1 MQFLDLTGVKSL
13 WNAVKNRIE
22 NSKPIVSGESLH
34 ATNPYVDVQGTE
46 TVTSNG
52 SHYTY
57 AISLQNVASPTD
69 INAAKEALYGGA
81 VPATNAKTLTG
92 LAQDI
97 ANLSSASNVTVE
109 KLETAVTGYAATYVI
124 KQNGNQVGVSINI
137 PKDYLV
143 RSGSVRIATADDAA
157 QNPSL
162 VAGQSK
168 VLDFIVNTID
178 SSGSSTHIVIP
189 VNELVDVY
197 TNGNGIA
204 ISDANIVSIKV
215 DDTSESFLT
224 VGSGGLKLTGVQ
236 SAINTAKNDIIG
248 ANSDTSSSNTVW
260 GAKKYA
266 DSLSGNYATAAQ
278 GAKADSALQS
288 VDTTQQGTNVKVNL
302 DYDATDDKKV
312 VIEIDETALDNTLG
326 GKADKISGGT
336 VGDFISID
344 TNGNI
349 IDSGKKASDFATA
362 AQGTA
367 AQNAVK
373 DVKIS
378 VDGGTTSTSVIDSNK
393 NAIISITEG
402 STNGT
407 ISVNSTDIS
416 VHGLGDMAYEN
427 KSNYATS
434 TQGGKAD
441 TAIQTISGEP
451 GISGGDS
458 TLVQVIAEK
467 TGTTVTLASSIKLQD
482 VGSANATTAK
492 GIAEAS
498 NVKAYVDTSIA
509 GLDSNQTYAT
519 SGTASA
525 ASDVTSTSYV
535 KALSSVKVT
544 ETDGLLST
552 PSSGDVV
559 SVSVDAAGAAK
570 AAYDAL
576 MGNESTAQAGDKTIE
591 GIYKEISSL
600 TGGSGSVATQIQNA
614 INNLD
619 SSVASNGTASGNNVI
634 AVQSANDAETQTAQY
649 VLTKV
654 VMQDGLLSASS
665 TAVKIQGIPVATLTA
680 LFTDTSS

>member
-22 NSKPIVSGESLH
+22 NSKPIVSGESTH
-34 ATNPYVDVQGTE
+34 ATNPYVDVTETE

-57 AISLQNVASPTD
+57 AISLHNVASTTD
-69 INAAKEALYGGA
+69 VNAAKEALYGGA
-81 VPATNAKTLTG
+81 IPATNAKTLTG
-92 LAQDI
+92 LAQEISD
-97 ANLSSASNVTVE
+97 LSSASNVTVE
-109 KLETAVTGYAATYVI
+109 KLDTAVTGYASTYVI

-143 RSGSVRIATADDAA
+143 RSGSVRIATADDVA

-168 VLDFIVNTID
+168 VLDFVVNAID
-178 SSGSSTHIVIP
+178 SSGSNTHIVIP
-189 VNELVDVY
+189 VNDLVDVY
-197 TNGNGIA
+197 TAGNGIA
-204 ISDANIVSIKV
+204 ISDANIVSVKI
-215 DDTSESFLT
+215 DNISENFLS

-236 SAINTAKNDIIG
+236 SAINTAKNDVIG

-278 GAKADSALQS
+278 GAKADSSLQS

-302 DYDATDDKKV
+302 DYDATDNKKV
-312 VIEIDETALDNTLG
+312 IVEVDETGLNNALG

-336 VGDFISID
+336 VGDFVSIN

-362 AQGTA
+362 AQGA
-367 AQNAVK
+367 AADNAVK
-373 DVKIS
+373 DVKLSI
-378 VDGGTTSTSVIDSNK
+378 DGGTASSIVDLNK
-393 NAIISITEG
+393 SAEISIAEG

-407 ISVNSTDIS
+407 ISFNNTDVS
-416 VHGLGDMAYEN
+416 VHGLGNMAYEN

-458 TLVQVIAEK
+458 TLVQVTAEK

-482 VGSANATTAK
+482 VGSSNATTAK
-492 GIAEAS
+492 GVAEAS
-498 NVKAYVDTSIA
+498 NVKSYVDTSIA
-509 GLDSNQTYAT
+509 GLDSSQTYTVSA
-519 SGTASA
+519 GTPS
-525 ASDVTSTSYV
+525 VENGTTKESYV
-535 KALSSVKVT
+535 KVLTGVTVT
-544 ETDGLLST
+544 EVDGLLSNT
-552 PSSGDVV
+552 TTTTDVA
-559 SVSVDAAGAAK
+559 VDKAGAAK

-576 MGNESTAQAGDKTIE
+576 LGNENTAVAGDKTIE

-619 SSVASNGTASGNNVI
+619 SSVASDGTASGNNVI

-654 VMQDGLLSASS
+654 VIQDGLLSASS
-665 TAVKIQGIPVATLTA
+665 TAVKIQGIPAATLTA

>member
-22 NSKPIVSGESLH
+22 NSKTVVSGESTH
-34 ATNPYVDVQGTE
+34 ATNPYVDVTGTE
-46 TVTSNG
+46 TTTSNG

-57 AISLQNVASPTD
+57 AISLHNVASTTD
-69 INAAKEALYGGA
+69 VNTAKEALYGGT

-143 RSGSVRIATADDAA
+143 RSGSVRIATADDVA

-168 VLDFIVNTID
+168 VLDFVVNAID
-178 SSGSSTHIVIP
+178 SSGSNTHIVIP
-189 VNELVDVY
+189 VNDLVDVY
-197 TNGNGIA
+197 TAGNGIA
-204 ISDANIVSIKV
+204 ISDANIISVKI
-215 DDTSESFLT
+215 DNTSENFLS
-224 VGSGGLKLTGVQ
+224 VGSGGLKLAGVQ
-236 SAINTAKNDIIG
+236 NAINTAKNDVIG
-248 ANSDTSSSNTVW
+248 TNSDTSSSNTVW

-266 DSLSGNYATAAQ
+266 DGLAGNYATAAQ
-278 GAKADSALQS
+278 GAKADSSLQS
-288 VDTTQQGTNVKVNL
+288 VDTTQQGTSVKVNL
-302 DYDATDDKKV
+302 DYDSTDNKKI
-312 VIEIDETALDNTLG
+312 VIEVDETALDNALG

-336 VGDFISID
+336 VGDFVSID

-367 AQNAVK
+367 ADNAVK

-378 VDGGTTSTSVIDSNK
+378 VDGATATSIVNVNK
-393 NAIISITEG
+393 NATISVSEG

-407 ISVNSTDIS
+407 ISINNTDVS

-427 KSNYATS
+427 KSDYATS

-458 TLVQVIAEK
+458 TLVQVTAEK

-482 VGSANATTAK
+482 VGSSNATTAK
-492 GIAEAS
+492 GVAEAS
-498 NVKAYVDTSIA
+498 NVKSYVDTSIA
-509 GLDSNQTYAT
+509 GLDSSQTYTVSADT
-519 SGTASA
+519 PSVENGT
-525 ASDVTSTSYV
+525 TKESYV
-535 KALSSVKVT
+535 KVLTGVTVT
-544 ETDGLLST
+544 EVDGLLSNT
-552 PSSGDVV
+552 TTTTDVA
-559 SVSVDAAGAAK
+559 VDKAGAAK

-576 MGNESTAQAGDKTIE
+576 LGNSSTAQAGDRTIE
-591 GIYKEISSL
+591 GVYKEIG
-600 TGGSGSVATQIQNA
+600 GGSVGTQITNA
-614 INNLD
+614 INALD
-619 SSVASNGTASGNNVI
+619 SSVASDGTASGNNVI

-654 VMQDGLLSASS
+654 VIQDGLLSASS

>member
-22 NSKPIVSGESLH
+22 NSKPIVSGESTH
-34 ATNPYVDVQGTE
+34 ATNPYVDVTETE

-52 SHYTY
+52 SHYAY
-57 AISLQNVASPTD
+57 FISLHNLASTPDVNT
-69 INAAKEALYGGA
+69 AKEALYGGTI
-81 VPATNAKTLTG
+81 PSTNAKTLTG
-92 LAQDI
+92 LAQEISD
-97 ANLSSASNVTVE
+97 LSSASNVTVE
-109 KLETAVTGYAATYVI
+109 KLETAVTGYASTYVI

-143 RSGSVRIATADDAA
+143 RSGSVRIATADDVA

-168 VLDFIVNTID
+168 VLDFVVNAID
-178 SSGSSTHIVIP
+178 SSGSNTHIVIP
-189 VNELVDVY
+189 VNDLVDVY
-197 TNGNGIA
+197 TAGNGIA
-204 ISDANIVSIKV
+204 ISDANIVSVKI
-215 DDTSESFLT
+215 DNTSENFLS

-236 SAINTAKNDIIG
+236 SAINTAKNDVIG
-248 ANSDTSSSNTVW
+248 TNSDTSSSNTVW

-278 GAKADSALQS
+278 GAKADSSLQS

-302 DYDATDDKKV
+302 DYDATDNKKV
-312 VIEIDETALDNTLG
+312 VIEVDETGLNNALG

-336 VGDFISID
+336 VGDFVSID

-367 AQNAVK
+367 ADNAVK
-373 DVKIS
+373 DVKLSIDGETASSIVDLNKSAEIS
-378 VDGGTTSTSVIDSNK
+378 V
-393 NAIISITEG
+393 AEG

-407 ISVNSTDIS
+407 ISFNNTDVS
-416 VHGLGDMAYEN
+416 VHGLGNMAYEN

-458 TLVQVIAEK
+458 TLVQVTAEK

-482 VGSANATTAK
+482 VGSSNATTAK
-492 GIAEAS
+492 GVAEAS
-498 NVKAYVDTSIA
+498 NVKSYVDTSIA
-509 GLDSNQTYAT
+509 GLDSSQTYTVSA
-519 SGTASA
+519 GTPS
-525 ASDVTSTSYV
+525 VENGTTKESYV
-535 KALSSVKVT
+535 KVLTGVTVT
-544 ETDGLLST
+544 EVDGLLSNT
-552 PSSGDVV
+552 TTTTDVA
-559 SVSVDAAGAAK
+559 VDKAGAAK

-576 MGNESTAQAGDKTIE
+576 LGSESTAQAGDKTIE

-619 SSVASNGTASGNNVI
+619 SSVASDGTASGNNVI

-654 VMQDGLLSASS
+654 VIQDGLLSASS
-665 TAVKIQGIPVATLTA
+665 TAVKIQGIPAATLTA

>member
-22 NSKPIVSGESLH
+22 NSKTVVSGESTH
-34 ATNPYVDVQGTE
+34 ATNPYVDVTGTE
-46 TVTSNG
+46 TTTSNG

-57 AISLQNVASPTD
+57 AISLHNVASTTD
-69 INAAKEALYGGA
+69 VNTAKEALYGGT

-143 RSGSVRIATADDAA
+143 RSGSVRIATADDVA

-168 VLDFIVNTID
+168 VLDFVVNAID
-178 SSGSSTHIVIP
+178 SSGSNTHIVIP
-189 VNELVDVY
+189 VNDLVDVY
-197 TNGNGIA
+197 TAGNGIA
-204 ISDANIVSIKV
+204 ISDANIISVKI
-215 DDTSESFLT
+215 DNTSESFLS
-224 VGSGGLKLTGVQ
+224 VGSGGLKLAGVQ
-236 SAINTAKNDIIG
+236 SAINTAKNDVIG
-248 ANSDTSSSNTVW
+248 TNSDTSSSNTVW

-266 DSLSGNYATAAQ
+266 DGLAGNYATAAQ
-278 GAKADSALQS
+278 GVKADSSLQS

-302 DYDATDDKKV
+302 DYDSTDNKKI
-312 VIEIDETALDNTLG
+312 VIEVDETALDNALG

-336 VGDFISID
+336 VGDFVSID

-378 VDGGTTSTSVIDSNK
+378 VDGATATSIVDVNK
-393 NAIISITEG
+393 NATISVSEG

-407 ISVNSTDIS
+407 ISVNNTDVS

-427 KSNYATS
+427 KSDYATS

-458 TLVQVIAEK
+458 TLVQVTAEK

-482 VGSANATTAK
+482 VGSSNATTAK
-492 GIAEAS
+492 GVAEAS
-498 NVKAYVDTSIA
+498 NVKSYVDTSIA
-509 GLDSNQTYAT
+509 GLDSSQTYTVSADT
-519 SGTASA
+519 PSVENGT
-525 ASDVTSTSYV
+525 TKESYV
-535 KALSSVKVT
+535 KVLTGVTVT
-544 ETDGLLST
+544 EVDGLLSNT
-552 PSSGDVV
+552 TTTTEVA
-559 SVSVDAAGAAK
+559 VDKAGAAK

-576 MGNESTAQAGDKTIE
+576 LGNVSTAQAGDRTIE
-591 GIYKEISSL
+591 GLYKEIG
-600 TGGSGSVATQIQNA
+600 GGSVGTQIENA
-614 INNLD
+614 INALD
-619 SSVASNGTASGNNVI
+619 SSVASDGAASGNNVI

-654 VMQDGLLSASS
+654 VIQDGLLSASS
-665 TAVKIQGIPVATLTA
+665 TAVKIQGIPTATLTA
-680 LFTDTSS
+680 LFTDTTS

>member
-22 NSKPIVSGESLH
+22 NSKTVVSGESTH
-34 ATNPYVDVQGTE
+34 ATNPYVDVTGTE
-46 TVTSNG
+46 TTTSNG

-57 AISLQNVASPTD
+57 AISLHNVASTTD
-69 INAAKEALYGGA
+69 VNTAKEALYGGA

-143 RSGSVRIATADDAA
+143 RSGSVRIATADDVA

-168 VLDFIVNTID
+168 VLDFVVNAID
-178 SSGSSTHIVIP
+178 SSGSNTHIVIP
-189 VNELVDVY
+189 VNDLVDVY
-197 TNGNGIA
+197 TAGNGIA
-204 ISDANIVSIKV
+204 ISDANIISVKI
-215 DDTSESFLT
+215 DNTSESFLS
-224 VGSGGLKLTGVQ
+224 VGSGGLKLSGVQ
-236 SAINTAKNDIIG
+236 SAINTAKNDVIG
-248 ANSDTSSSNTVW
+248 TNSDTSSSNTVW

-278 GAKADSALQS
+278 GAKADSSLQS

-302 DYDATDDKKV
+302 DYDSTDNKKI
-312 VIEIDETALDNTLG
+312 VIEVDETTLNNALG

-336 VGDFISID
+336 VGDFVSID

-373 DVKIS
+373 DVKLSI
-378 VDGGTTSTSVIDSNK
+378 DGDTATSIVDSNK
-393 NAIISITEG
+393 SATISIAEG
-402 STNGT
+402 STDGT
-407 ISVNSTDIS
+407 ISFNNTDVS
-416 VHGLGDMAYEN
+416 VHGLGDMAYED
-427 KSNYATS
+427 KSDYATS

-458 TLVQVIAEK
+458 TLVQVTAEK
-467 TGTTVTLASSIKLQD
+467 SGTTVTLASSIKLQD
-482 VGSANATTAK
+482 VGSSNATTAK

-498 NVKAYVDTSIA
+498 NVKSYVDTSIA
-509 GLDSNQTYAT
+509 GLDSSQTYTVSADT
-519 SGTASA
+519 PSVENGT
-525 ASDVTSTSYV
+525 TKESYV
-535 KALSSVKVT
+535 RVLTGVTVT
-544 ETDGLLST
+544 EVDGLLSNT
-552 PSSGDVV
+552 TTTTDVA
-559 SVSVDAAGAAK
+559 VDKAGAAK

-576 MGNESTAQAGDKTIE
+576 LGNESTAVAGDKTIE
-591 GIYKEISSL
+591 GVYKEIASL

-614 INNLD
+614 INALD
-619 SSVASNGTASGNNVI
+619 SSVASDGTSSGNNVI

-665 TAVKIQGIPVATLTA
+665 TAVKIQGIPAATLTA

>member
-22 NSKPIVSGESLH
+22 NSKTVVSGESTH
-34 ATNPYVDVQGTE
+34 ATNPYVDVTGTE
-46 TVTSNG
+46 TTTSNG

-57 AISLQNVASPTD
+57 AISLHNVASTTD
-69 INAAKEALYGGA
+69 VNTAKESLYGGTI
-81 VPATNAKTLTG
+81 PATNAKTLTG

-124 KQNGNQVGVSINI
+124 KQNGSQVGVSINI

-143 RSGSVRIATADDAA
+143 RSGSVRIATADDVA

-168 VLDFIVNTID
+168 VLDFVVNAID
-178 SSGSSTHIVIP
+178 SSGSNTHIVIP
-189 VNELVDVY
+189 VNDLVDVY
-197 TNGNGIA
+197 TAGNGIA
-204 ISDANIVSIKV
+204 ISDANIISVKI
-215 DDTSESFLT
+215 DNTSESFLS
-224 VGSGGLKLTGVQ
+224 VGAGGLKLAGVQ
-236 SAINTAKNDIIG
+236 SAINTAKNDVIG
-248 ANSDTSSSNTVW
+248 TNSDTSSSNTVW

-266 DSLSGNYATAAQ
+266 DGLAGNYATAAQ
-278 GAKADSALQS
+278 GAKADSSLQS

-302 DYDATDDKKV
+302 DYDSTDNKKI
-312 VIEIDETALDNTLG
+312 VIEVDETALDNALG

-336 VGDFISID
+336 VGDFVSID

-373 DVKIS
+373 DVKLSI
-378 VDGGTTSTSVIDSNK
+378 DGDTATSIVDSNK
-393 NAIISITEG
+393 SATISIAEG
-402 STNGT
+402 STDGT
-407 ISVNSTDIS
+407 ISFNNTDVS
-416 VHGLGDMAYEN
+416 VHGLGDMAYED

-458 TLVQVIAEK
+458 TLVQVTAEK
-467 TGTTVTLASSIKLQD
+467 SGTTVTLASSIKLQD
-482 VGSANATTAK
+482 VGSSNATTAK

-498 NVKAYVDTSIA
+498 NVKSYVDTSIA
-509 GLDSNQTYAT
+509 GLDSSQTYTVSADT
-519 SGTASA
+519 PSVENGT
-525 ASDVTSTSYV
+525 TKESYV
-535 KALSSVKVT
+535 RVLTGVTVT
-544 ETDGLLST
+544 EVDGLLSNT
-552 PSSGDVV
+552 TTTTEVA
-559 SVSVDAAGAAK
+559 VDKAGAAK

-576 MGNESTAQAGDKTIE
+576 MGNESTAVAGDKTIE
-591 GIYKEISSL
+591 GVYKEIASL

-614 INNLD
+614 INALD
-619 SSVASNGTASGNNVI
+619 SSVASDGTSSGNNVI

-665 TAVKIQGIPVATLTA
+665 TAVKIQGIPAATLTA

>member
-22 NSKPIVSGESLH
+22 NSKTVVSGESTH
-34 ATNPYVDVQGTE
+34 ATNPYVDVTGTE
-46 TVTSNG
+46 TTTSNG

-57 AISLQNVASPTD
+57 AISLHNVASTTD
-69 INAAKEALYGGA
+69 VNTAKEALYGGT

-143 RSGSVRIATADDAA
+143 RSGSVRIATADDVA

-168 VLDFIVNTID
+168 VLDFVVNAID
-178 SSGSSTHIVIP
+178 SSGSNTHIVIP
-189 VNELVDVY
+189 VNDLVDVY
-197 TNGNGIA
+197 TAGNGIA
-204 ISDANIVSIKV
+204 ISDANIISVKI
-215 DDTSESFLT
+215 DNTSESFLS
-224 VGSGGLKLTGVQ
+224 VGSGGLKLAGVQ
-236 SAINTAKNDIIG
+236 SAINTAKNDVIG
-248 ANSDTSSSNTVW
+248 TNSDTSSSNTVW

-266 DSLSGNYATAAQ
+266 DGLAGNYATAAQ
-278 GAKADSALQS
+278 GAKADSSLQS

-302 DYDATDDKKV
+302 DYDATDNKKIV
-312 VIEIDETALDNTLG
+312 VEVDETALDNALG

-336 VGDFISID
+336 VGDFVSID

-378 VDGGTTSTSVIDSNK
+378 VDGDTATSIVDSNK
-393 NAIISITEG
+393 SATISIAEG
-402 STNGT
+402 STDGT
-407 ISVNSTDIS
+407 ISFNNTDVS

-427 KSNYATS
+427 KSDYATS

-458 TLVQVIAEK
+458 TLVQVTAEK

-482 VGSANATTAK
+482 VGSSNATTAK
-492 GIAEAS
+492 GVAEAS
-498 NVKAYVDTSIA
+498 NVKSYVDTSIA
-509 GLDSNQTYAT
+509 GLDSSQTYTVSADT
-519 SGTASA
+519 PSVENGT
-525 ASDVTSTSYV
+525 TKESYV
-535 KALSSVKVT
+535 KVLTGVTVT
-544 ETDGLLST
+544 EVDGLLSNT
-552 PSSGDVV
+552 TTTTEVA
-559 SVSVDAAGAAK
+559 VDKAGAAK

-576 MGNESTAQAGDKTIE
+576 LGNESTAVAGDKTIE
-591 GIYKEISSL
+591 GVYKEIASL

-614 INNLD
+614 INALD
-619 SSVASNGTASGNNVI
+619 SSVASDGTSSGNNVI

>member
-22 NSKPIVSGESLH
+22 NSKTVVSGESTH
-34 ATNPYVDVQGTE
+34 ATNPYVDVTGTE
-46 TVTSNG
+46 TTTSNG

-57 AISLQNVASPTD
+57 AISLHNVASTTD
-69 INAAKEALYGGA
+69 VNTAKEALYGGT

-143 RSGSVRIATADDAA
+143 RSGSVRIATADDVA

-168 VLDFIVNTID
+168 VLDFVVNAID
-178 SSGSSTHIVIP
+178 SSGSNTHIVIP
-189 VNELVDVY
+189 VNDLVDVY
-197 TNGNGIA
+197 TAGNGIA
-204 ISDANIVSIKV
+204 ISDANIISVKI
-215 DDTSESFLT
+215 DNTSESFLS
-224 VGSGGLKLTGVQ
+224 VGSGGLKLAGVQ
-236 SAINTAKNDIIG
+236 SAINTAKNDVIG
-248 ANSDTSSSNTVW
+248 TNSDTSSSNTVW

-266 DSLSGNYATAAQ
+266 DGLAGNYATAAQ
-278 GAKADSALQS
+278 GAKADSSLQS

-302 DYDATDDKKV
+302 DYDATDNKKIV
-312 VIEIDETALDNTLG
+312 VEVDETALNNALG

-336 VGDFISID
+336 VGDFVSID

-373 DVKIS
+373 DVKLSI
-378 VDGGTTSTSVIDSNK
+378 DGDTETSIVDSNK
-393 NAIISITEG
+393 SATISIAEG
-402 STNGT
+402 STDGT
-407 ISVNSTDIS
+407 ISFNNTDVS

-427 KSNYATS
+427 KSDYATS

-458 TLVQVIAEK
+458 TLVQVTAEK

-482 VGSANATTAK
+482 VGSSNATTAK
-492 GIAEAS
+492 GVAEAS
-498 NVKAYVDTSIA
+498 NVKSYVDTSIA
-509 GLDSNQTYAT
+509 GLDSSQTYTVSADT
-519 SGTASA
+519 PSVENGT
-525 ASDVTSTSYV
+525 TKESYV
-535 KALSSVKVT
+535 KVLTGVTVT
-544 ETDGLLST
+544 EVDGLLSNT
-552 PSSGDVV
+552 TTTTDVA
-559 SVSVDAAGAAK
+559 VDKAGAAK

-576 MGNESTAQAGDKTIE
+576 LGNESTAVAGDKTIE
-591 GIYKEISSL
+591 GVYKEISSL

-614 INNLD
+614 INTLD
-619 SSVASNGTASGNNVI
+619 SSVASDGTSSGNNVI

-665 TAVKIQGIPVATLTA
+665 TAVKIQGIPAATLTA

>member
-22 NSKPIVSGESLH
+22 NSKPIVSGESSH
-34 ATNPYVDVQGTE
+34 ATNPYVDVTGTE
-46 TVTSNG
+46 TTTSNG

-69 INAAKEALYGGA
+69 VNTAKEALYGGA
-81 VPATNAKTLTG
+81 IPATNAKTLTG

-109 KLETAVTGYAATYVI
+109 KLESAVIGYAATYVI

-143 RSGSVRIATADDAA
+143 RSGSVRIADADDVA

-189 VNELVDVY
+189 VNDLVDVY
-197 TNGNGIA
+197 TPGNGIA
-204 ISDANIVSIKV
+204 ISDANVVSVKI
-215 DDTSESFLT
+215 DDTSESFLS
-224 VGSGGLKLTGVQ
+224 VGSGGLKLAGVQ
-236 SAINTAKNDIIG
+236 SAINTAKNDVIG
-248 ANSDTSSSNTVW
+248 TNSDTSSSNTVW

-266 DSLSGNYATAAQ
+266 DGLAGNYATAAQ
-278 GAKADSALQS
+278 GAKADSSLQS
-288 VDTTQQGTNVKVNL
+288 VDTTQQGTSVKVNL
-302 DYDATDDKKV
+302 DYDSTDDKKI
-312 VIEIDETALDNTLG
+312 VIEVDETALDNALG

-336 VGDFISID
+336 VGDFVSID

-378 VDGGTTSTSVIDSNK
+378 VDGGTTSTSIVDSNK
-393 NAIISITEG
+393 NAVISIAEG

-407 ISVNSTDIS
+407 ISINSTNIP
-416 VHGLGDMAYEN
+416 VHGLGDMAYED
-427 KSNYATS
+427 KSDYATS

-458 TLVQVIAEK
+458 TLVQVTAEQ

-482 VGSANATTAK
+482 VGSSNATTAK
-492 GIAEAS
+492 GVAEAS
-498 NVKAYVDTSIA
+498 NVKSYVDTSIA
-509 GLDSNQTYAT
+509 GLDSSQTYTVSADT
-519 SGTASA
+519 PSVENGT
-525 ASDVTSTSYV
+525 TKESYV
-535 KALSSVKVT
+535 KVLTGVTVT
-544 ETDGLLST
+544 EVDGLLSNT
-552 PSSGDVV
+552 TTTTEVA
-559 SVSVDAAGAAK
+559 VDKAGAAK

-576 MGNESTAQAGDKTIE
+576 MGTINDPAGTRTIE
-591 GIYKEISSL
+591 GLYKEI
-600 TGGSGSVATQIQNA
+600 GSGSVGTQITNA
-614 INNLD
+614 INALD
-619 SSVASNGTASGNNVI
+619 SSVASDGTSSGNNVI

-665 TAVKIQGIPVATLTA
+665 TAVKIQGIPAATLTA

>member
-22 NSKPIVSGESLH
+22 NSKPIVSGESSH
-34 ATNPYVDVQGTE
+34 ATNPYVDVTGTE
-46 TVTSNG
+46 TTTSNG

-69 INAAKEALYGGA
+69 VNTAKEALYGGA

-109 KLETAVTGYAATYVI
+109 KLESAVIGYAATYVI

-143 RSGSVRIATADDAA
+143 RSGSVRIADADDVT

-189 VNELVDVY
+189 VNDLVDVY
-197 TNGNGIA
+197 TPGNGIA
-204 ISDANIVSIKV
+204 ISDANIVSVKI
-215 DDTSESFLT
+215 DSTSESFLS
-224 VGSGGLKLTGVQ
+224 VGSGGLKLAGVQ
-236 SAINTAKNDIIG
+236 NAINTAKNDVIG
-248 ANSDTSSSNTVW
+248 TNSDTSSSNTVW

-266 DSLSGNYATAAQ
+266 DGLAGNYATAAQ
-278 GAKADSALQS
+278 GAKADSSLQS
-288 VDTTQQGTNVKVNL
+288 VDTTQQGTSVKVNL
-302 DYDATDDKKV
+302 DYDSTDNKKI
-312 VIEIDETALDNTLG
+312 VIEVDETALDNALG

-336 VGDFISID
+336 VGDFVSID

-362 AQGTA
+362 AQGIA

-373 DVKIS
+373 DVRIS
-378 VDGGTTSTSVIDSNK
+378 VDGGNTATSIVDSNK
-393 NAIISITEG
+393 SATISIAEG
-402 STNGT
+402 STDGT
-407 ISVNSTDIS
+407 ISFNNTDVS

-458 TLVQVIAEK
+458 TLVQVTAEK
-467 TGTTVTLASSIKLQD
+467 TDTTVTLASSIKLQD
-482 VGSANATTAK
+482 VRSSNATTAK
-492 GIAEAS
+492 GVAEAS
-498 NVKAYVDTSIA
+498 NVKSYVDTSIA
-509 GLDSNQTYAT
+509 GLDSSQTYT
-519 SGTASA
+519 VSSDTPSVENGT
-525 ASDVTSTSYV
+525 TKESYV
-535 KALSSVKVT
+535 KVLTGVTVT
-544 ETDGLLST
+544 EVDGLLSNT
-552 PSSGDVV
+552 TTTTEVA
-559 SVSVDAAGAAK
+559 VDKAGAAK

-576 MGNESTAQAGDKTIE
+576 LGNSSTAQAGDRTIE
-591 GIYKEISSL
+591 GVYKEI
-600 TGGSGSVATQIQNA
+600 GRGSVGTQITNA
-614 INNLD
+614 INALD
-619 SSVASNGTASGNNVI
+619 SSVASNGTAIPENNAYI

-665 TAVKIQGIPVATLTA
+665 TAVKIQGIPAATLTA